1 MIPYNSDTR
10 LFLIKFDKEVSGPM
24 FITEELELFPCTGD
38 MIVYVE
44 NPARPTEHQLQ
55 LTSAFSKVIG

>member
-1 MIPYNSDTR
+1 MILYNSDTR
-10 LFLIKFDKEVSGPM
+10 LSLIKFDKEVNGPM

-44 NPARPTEHQLQ
+44 NPA
-55 LTSAFSKVIG
+55 